1 MHSKD
6 ANGMADRSD
15 LYQSAPTKSEDPEQ
29 SASSLIWICTVWS
42 NLSVQISRI
51 FTVMHDRSC
60 WPGDNSSLYR
70 ES

>member
-6 ANGMADRSD
+6 ANGMADRSE

-29 SASSLIWICTVWS
+29 TASSLIWICTVWS
-42 NLSVQISRI
+42 NLSVQISSM
-51 FTVMHDRSC
+51 FTVVHDRSC